1 MHVESAAIGSQCS
14 QDCLFQ
20 PRLTYSGKQKTYPR
34 RAVVGP
40 GYTYHAK
47 SILSKSHFFVVEPQW
62 LRLGPLWTAKV
73 SSFIVITCKQ
83 IYGTRPFLK
92 SMASTWL
99 HGWNLVEMVETVFH
113 LHPPPQHPPLQSV
126 HLQSVH
132 LQSLLS
138 HQLLLLWSNMMIVD
152 LCADV
157 CKSRCR

>member
-73 SSFIVITCKQ
+73 SSFIIITCRQ
-83 IYGTRPFLK
+83 ICGRRPFLK
-92 SMASTWL
+92 SLASSRWL
-99 HGWNLVEMVETVFH
+99 DGWDCVFH
-113 LHPPPQHPPLQSV
+113 LHPPPPQHPPLQSV